1 MRYRYHLNLA
11 GVLYL
16 AVTLLVGFAA
26 TIRPNNLLVWIFGLL
41 LGLIVISG
49 LISGGA
55 LFRISMRRLDPMNG
69 RVDRPMIV
77 RYAIQGGSRFIPLF
91 DVRIREVPSR
101 DADSSDWST
110 FAAGAFAWVMHAGP
124 GETVHAEAVF
134 VPRRRGRM
142 KFHRLE
148 ARSSFPFGLIGKS
161 VTIERELETLIFPR
175 TCRIRASA
183 IEKLLGGGIGGG
195 RSGPGTGSIGE
206 YAGLREYRPGDSI
219 RSVAWKRIRPDQ
231 LPVVIQRAM
240 PSPPR
245 LILVLDLRRPTER
258 LRLVEGSNHR
268 EQEEEAISF
277 VASIAETA
285 IGLGVEVGLR
295 IAGTSMPNL
304 PMRGGRRHLGRLQ
317 AQLAAIDLDSERLE
331 RKLVIPPPNVASV
344 VVVHVDRV
352 DPSLGHHDAWHLLP
366 ANLAEFA
373 ARPTEGRAPSMQPRE
388 AGGTE
393 SDNGEAAA

>member
-142 KFHRLE
+142 KFDRLE

-161 VTIERELETLIFPR
+161 VTIGRELETLIFPR
-175 TCRIRASA
+175 TCRIRAGELEEDVPA
-183 IEKLLGGGIGGG
+183 PVPG
-195 RSGPGTGSIGE
+195 RSVSMRGFGSIG
-206 YAGLREYRPGDSI
+206 RET
-219 RSVAWKRIRPDQ
+219 VF
-231 LPVVIQRAM
+231 V
-240 PSPPR
+240 PSP
-245 LILVLDLRRPTER
+245 
-258 LRLVEGSNHR
+258 GN
-268 EQEEEAISF
+268 
-277 VASIAETA
+277 
-285 IGLGVEVGLR
+285 
-295 IAGTSMPNL
+295 
-304 PMRGGRRHLGRLQ
+304 
-317 AQLAAIDLDSERLE
+317 
-331 RKLVIPPPNVASV
+331 ASV
-344 VVVHVDRV
+344 RI
-352 DPSLGHHDAWHLLP
+352 
-366 ANLAEFA
+366 NC
-373 ARPTEGRAPSMQPRE
+373 Q
-388 AGGTE
+388 
-393 SDNGEAAA
+393 